1 MSNPTVTK
9 AGLDRFNDLRR
20 EAAKLMQEAALQP
33 VPDHW
38 RAQARAAATL
48 CNTRLHRIVGEADAI
63 DARQIADDGEHIAK
77 HIADPLWEAI
87 GRHAADNFH
96 GVDIKLFQGQMFS
109 AIDGNALYVLHK
121 VADEIVESHRDD
133 AAEMQRDFQRTE

>member
-1 MSNPTVTK
+1 MTTLATK
-9 AGLDRFNDLRR
+9 AGLDRFNDLRH

-48 CNTRLHRIVGEADAI
+48 CNTRLHRVVGEADAI
-63 DARQIADDGEHIAK
+63 DARQIADDIEHIAK
-77 HIADPLWEAI
+77 HVVDPLWEAI

-121 VADEIVESHRDD
+121 VADEIVEIRRDD
-133 AAEMQRDFQRTE
+133 AAEMRREFLRAE